1 MDARERERERES
13 QMAHNTQIGL
23 DYGIC
28 CRVVL
33 LETQSGVN
41 GADRVDSIKSMG
53 LIRVRR
59 EEGGG
64 RREEDDDVDD
74 DDDDDDDINN
84 NDMIIWKWGKRKWVP
99 LECC

>member
-64 RREEDDDVDD
+64 KKMMTLMMTMMMMMTL
-74 DDDDDDDINN
+74 II
-84 NDMIIWKWGKRKWVP
+84 MI
-99 LECC
+99 

>member
-1 MDARERERERES
+1 MDGFNKSSRSLLLSVGNGCQRERERES

-59 EEGGG
+59 EEG
-64 RREEDDDVDD
+64 RR
-74 DDDDDDDINN
+74 
-84 NDMIIWKWGKRKWVP
+84 
-99 LECC
+99 